1 MFICMQ
7 IYTKYKYR
15 IDRVNKLRSECI
27 YCRFEIIM
35 VIDEECYDD
44 YMKTLSVKEKLCY
57 HLLKTLTK
65 N

>member
-35 VIDEECYDD
+35 VIDEEC
-44 YMKTLSVKEKLCY
+44 
-57 HLLKTLTK
+57 
-65 N
+65 